1 MLRVVQLRQRANT
14 GAAWLSGPCPGESH
28 EQGMALARCP
38 SVRWQQDACSLTL
51 IEMKLT
57 QLFRR
62 DRTIIKRADA
72 QDQAE
77 KLLAESLRLLSQVC
91 TKVADLIE
99 TQRLERAGYS
109 NNAYLRR
116 LDNQQPGDAERKK
129 E

>member
-1 MLRVVQLRQRANT
+1 
-14 GAAWLSGPCPGESH
+14 
-28 EQGMALARCP
+28 
-38 SVRWQQDACSLTL
+38 
-51 IEMKLT
+51 MKLT

-62 DRTIIKRADA
+62 DRTVIKRADA

-77 KLLAESLRLLSQVC
+77 KILAESLRLLSQVC

-109 NNAYLRR
+109 NNAYLQR
-116 LDNQQPGDAERKK
+116 LDSQPKPGDAERKK

>member
-1 MLRVVQLRQRANT
+1 
-14 GAAWLSGPCPGESH
+14 
-28 EQGMALARCP
+28 
-38 SVRWQQDACSLTL
+38 
-51 IEMKLT
+51 MKLT

-62 DRTIIKRADA
+62 DRTVIKRADA

-77 KLLAESLRLLSQVC
+77 KILAESLRLLSQVC

-116 LDNQQPGDAERKK
+116 LDNQQQGDAERKK

>member
-1 MLRVVQLRQRANT
+1 
-14 GAAWLSGPCPGESH
+14 
-28 EQGMALARCP
+28 
-38 SVRWQQDACSLTL
+38 
-51 IEMKLT
+51 MKLT

-62 DRTIIKRADA
+62 DRTVIKRADA

-77 KLLAESLRLLSQVC
+77 KILAESLRLLSQVC

-116 LDNQQPGDAERKK
+116 LDKQQAEAERKK

>member
-1 MLRVVQLRQRANT
+1 
-14 GAAWLSGPCPGESH
+14 
-28 EQGMALARCP
+28 
-38 SVRWQQDACSLTL
+38 
-51 IEMKLT
+51 MKLT

-62 DRTIIKRADA
+62 DRTVIKRADA

-77 KLLAESLRLLSQVC
+77 KILAESLRLLSQVC

-109 NNAYLRR
+109 NNAYLQR
-116 LDNQQPGDAERKK
+116 LDNPPKPGDAERKK

>member
-1 MLRVVQLRQRANT
+1 
-14 GAAWLSGPCPGESH
+14 
-28 EQGMALARCP
+28 
-38 SVRWQQDACSLTL
+38 
-51 IEMKLT
+51 MKLT

-62 DRTIIKRADA
+62 DRTVIKRADA

-77 KLLAESLRLLSQVC
+77 KILAESLRLLSQVC

-109 NNAYLRR
+109 NNAYLQR
-116 LDNQQPGDAERKK
+116 LDKQQQPGDAERKK